1 MKPENMA
8 SLVNPDR
15 GEQAGGEN
23 RSRTHSEQF
32 WAENTTEDQMSEKLG
47 GGKKIRRAWAC
58 SADQIEK
65 LMGTEIGK
73 RGTETQER

>member
-1 MKPENMA
+1 
-8 SLVNPDR
+8 
-15 GEQAGGEN
+15 
-23 RSRTHSEQF
+23 
-32 WAENTTEDQMSEKLG
+32 MSEKLG